1 MKRKIAAAT
10 VSAALFGGIFAGSIV
25 SSPVTAIAQ
34 EASNEADATVRTTV
48 RDVLD
53 GLVADGTLT
62 QAQADAV
69 GEALSEVHSERGHRG
84 RRGGGHGFGSL
95 SEILGLEAG
104 EFRDA
109 IAGGATIADLA
120 EQAGLTTDDVV
131 DALLAEAEERIDTA
145 VADGRLDADEAAE
158 KLAQLEERITDLVNG
173 DVDLGRHRSR
183 GFGPRGG
190 GGDSDATDT
199 SINA

>member
-1 MKRKIAAAT
+1 MKKKIAAAT
-10 VSAALFGGIFAGSIV
+10 VSAALLGGIFAGSVV

-34 EASNEADATVRTTV
+34 EATDEAEATVRTTV
-48 RDVLD
+48 SDVLD

-69 GEALSEVHSERGHRG
+69 GDALSEVRIERGHRG

-120 EQAGLTTDDVV
+120 EQAGLSTDDVV
-131 DALLAEAEERIDTA
+131 DALLADAEERIDAA

-158 KLAQLEERITDLVNG
+158 KQAQLEERITDLVNG
-173 DVDLGRHRSR
+173 DIELGRRGGR

-190 GGDSDATDT
+190 GGDVDVSDI